1 MARFS
6 TRILGCLLYALSCGV
21 VTWSAERVVD
31 LTTADGTKLK
41 ATYFAAAKPGP
52 GVLLLHQCNRQ
63 RKIWDGLAQQLAA
76 AGINVLTVDY
86 RGFGESGG
94 DPFDKLPPQQAAQ
107 AQAEKWPGDI
117 DTALQYLES
126 QPGVNREVIGV
137 GGASCGVNNSIQT
150 ARRHTEVKSLVLLS
164 GNTDLKGRQFLRESS
179 KLPIFFAVADDD
191 EFPPSVV
198 AIEWLYSLAADP
210 DKKFVHVATGGHGAD
225 MFKVHPEMRGEIVDW
240 YVTTLIKTPGRA
252 PGPRET
258 VAVPKEVRVL
268 DQLDQPGGAAK
279 VGKNLEEARRHDP
292 GAKLFPED
300 IVNFMGYEHLQAQDN
315 KGAIEILKL
324 NAEAYPNSPNVYD
337 SLSDAYFADGQRDL
351 ARENA
356 KKALALLPSDTTDPE
371 DRRNGIKGSAE
382 EKLKQLGEAPQKQ

>member
-1 MARFS
+1 MSRFS
-6 TRILGCLLYALSCGV
+6 FRGLTFLLCALSGGV
-21 VTWSAERVVD
+21 STWSAERVVD

-41 ATYFAAAKPGP
+41 ASYFAAAKPGP

-76 AGINVLTVDY
+76 AGINVLTLDY
-86 RGFGESGG
+86 RGFGESDG
-94 DPFDKLPPQQAAQ
+94 DRFDKLPPQQAAQ
-107 AQAEKWPGDI
+107 IQAEKWPVDI
-117 DTALQYLES
+117 DTAFQYLVS
-126 QPGVNREVIGV
+126 QPGVTHDVIGV

-164 GNTDLKGRQFLRESS
+164 GNTDLKGRHFLRESS
-179 KLPIFFAVADDD
+179 KLPVFFAVADDD
-191 EFPPSVV
+191 EYPTSIV
-198 AIEWLYSLAADP
+198 AIEWLYSLDADP

-225 MFKVHPEMRGEIVDW
+225 MFEMHPDMPGEIVNW

-252 PGPRET
+252 PGARQT
-258 VAVPKEVRVL
+258 AVVPKDVHVL
-268 DQLDQPGGAAK
+268 DQIDQPGGAAK
-279 VGKNLEEARRHDP
+279 VAKNLEEARQHDSK
-292 GAKLFPED
+292 AKLFPED
-300 IVNFMGYEHLQAQDN
+300 IVNYVGYEHLQAQDN

-356 KKALALLPSDTTDPE
+356 KKALQLLPSDTTDPE
-371 DRRNGIKGSAE
+371 DRRNGIKASAE
-382 EKLKQLGEAPQKQ
+382 EKLKQLGEAPVN